1 MGNEEGKMNKT
12 LLDTTIVSD
21 FLYAKAQ
28 GQKDAPA
35 AVFVSRYLQQYGR
48 LEFSVVTRFEIRRG
62 LLAKNMSEKLA
73 TFNAIC
79 HASNIIPLDP
89 ATRSGISYMDVWREA
104 EEMWALLNKNKKE
117 MKDDADILIAATAK
131 VYGYDLATRD
141 RDFNLVADII
151 SVKIIGLKE

>member
-1 MGNEEGKMNKT
+1 MGTEEGKMKKT

-28 GQKDAPA
+28 GHNDAPA
-35 AVFVSRYLQQYGR
+35 AIFVSRYLQQYGR

-62 LLAKNMSEKLA
+62 LLAKNMSKKLA
-73 TFNAIC
+73 IFNAIC

-89 ATRSGISYMDVWREA
+89 TTRGGISYKDVWREA
-104 EEMWALLNKNKKE
+104 EEMWARLKKNRKE

-141 RDFNLVADII
+141 RDFDLIADII
-151 SVKIIGLKE
+151 SVIEIGLKE